1 LEDAAREI
9 RRRVLEGDWFVGGG
23 QAICCQKIN
32 KAGSAFR
39 DRPVSLL
46 GVN

>member
-1 LEDAAREI
+1 
-9 RRRVLEGDWFVGGG
+9 VGGG

-39 DRPVSLL
+39 DRPVSWWAIL
-46 GVN
+46 GSNQ